1 MKCGKKATCAIVSAA
16 ALLLTSGS
24 VALSASEQTITPA
37 DYYTVCNTMS
47 TEQDLGWKN
56 VETELV
62 EGVLDETCLKF
73 TTSDAGRQLNF
84 PIHSTGNE
92 DAMANAE
99 AVVFWIKTPDTVNGE
114 ATTDPDALKMYMN
127 IFDTSSGERE
137 MRSRVDDGSQNLTMI
152 STKDGTVQTQPS
164 SWYLKIPTAFEG
176 YVVIPAAAWT
186 DFQIQYFS
194 EVQIWFDETAETF
207 LLDNIG
213 VTGDTQAC
221 ITGLSELYTPE
232 QGGEDDGKVD
242 HTTHPDNANMV
253 VGCGFESL
261 DQIGYSSVAAVEIA
275 NISPDGS
282 CLKFQPT
289 ATGGEINFP
298 VDQSKTG
305 VIQDAEAIVFWIKTP
320 DVGSTCSYFGVYDQ
334 RPDEPRYEFGYTRE
348 EGSTSCRVVSAA
360 DGSVQTIQ
368 NAWYVNLP
376 ANFEG
381 YVIFDKEMFNAPSG
395 SNPDKTF
402 DINHFSELKWYFE
415 PEQPIAGEDYYV
427 DDIGVTSDV
436 DAYIAGLKALYGS
449 EAAPDDHSRHPD
461 NANMLVACGLESLD
475 QIGYNSVT
483 AMEISDISP
492 DGSCLKFQPTANG
505 GELNFNM
512 DSNKEA
518 FKDAEAIVFWVKT
531 PDVAEPC
538 IHLSVYDQRPDTDR
552 KQFSVPDSGTSI
564 QVVSAADGSVQT
576 IDNGWYINIP
586 SNFEGYVVLDK
597 SIFSHVSEGAK
608 EDVFSIE
615 HMTQLKWYFEGGN
628 PILNNLGEDYYID
641 DIGVTSDVD
650 AYIAGLKA
658 LYGSEAAP
666 DDHSRHPDN
675 KNMSVACGLESLDQI
690 GYNSVSVMELS
701 DISPDGSCLRF
712 RPSNSG
718 GELNFNMDSNKEA
731 FKDAQAIVFWVK
743 TPDVAEPAIHMA
755 VYDQRPDTDR
765 KQFGL
770 PNGGYSIRTVS
781 ALTGEVKTIDCSW
794 YIDIPSNFE
803 GYVIIDKAAFS
814 NVNEGDSGDVFDIQ
828 YMTQLKWYFEGG
840 TLILPN
846 VTEDYYIDDIGVT
859 SDVDAYIES
868 LAELY
873 EKDTPTD
880 PEEPTDPGD
889 PGDDDRPAY
898 EEGPLAPTEGY
909 TVKSLEAAGNEAR
922 LTWESIEGVD
932 KYVVHLYRL
941 GKGDAGETLYTYV
954 KTVTA
959 DEGASSVVLT
969 DLTALTDYAAQLVA
983 MTSTDEIIFAYELKT
998 FRTLEPGVELKD
1010 PSGEEPGTE
1019 EPGGE
1024 ETDDGIPDTGVSLPA
1039 AAILLGLL
1047 AAGGMLALRRKSK

>member
-1 MKCGKKATCAIVSAA
+1 MK
-16 ALLLTSGS
+16 
-24 VALSASEQTITPA
+24 
-37 DYYTVCNTMS
+37 D
-47 TEQDLGWKN
+47 
-56 VETELV
+56 
-62 EGVLDETCLKF
+62 
-73 TTSDAGRQLNF
+73 
-84 PIHSTGNE
+84 
-92 DAMANAE
+92 AE

-127 IFDTSSGERE
+127 IFDTSSGERV
-137 MRSRVDDGSQNLTMI
+137 MRSRVVDGSQNLTMI

-194 EVQIWFDETAETF
+194 EVQIWFEETAETF

-213 VTGDTQAC
+213 VTGDAQAC
-221 ITGLSELYTPE
+221 ITGLSKLYTPD
-232 QGGEDDGKVD
+232 QGGEDEDDGKVD
-242 HTTHPDNANMV
+242 HTTHPDNANMTV
-253 VGCGFESL
+253 LNGMESL
-261 DQIGYSSVAAVEIA
+261 DQISYKSVPAEMDTS
-275 NISPDGS
+275 SPDGS
-282 CLKFQPT
+282 NFKFQPT
-289 ATGGEINFP
+289 AQGGEINLL
-298 VDQSKTG
+298 VDQSKADALK
-305 VIQDAEAIVFWIKTP
+305 DAEAIVFWIKTP

-334 RPDEPRYEFGYTRE
+334 RPDEPRYEFGYTRGE
-348 EGSTSCRVVSAA
+348 ASTSFRVVSAA

-368 NAWYVNLP
+368 NGWYVNLP

-402 DINHFSELKWYFE
+402 DITHFSELKWYFE
-415 PEQPIAGEDYYV
+415 PGQPIAGED
-427 DDIGVTSDV
+427 
-436 DAYIAGLKALYGS
+436 
-449 EAAPDDHSRHPD
+449 
-461 NANMLVACGLESLD
+461 
-475 QIGYNSVT
+475 
-483 AMEISDISP
+483 
-492 DGSCLKFQPTANG
+492 F
-505 GELNFNM
+505 
-512 DSNKEA
+512 
-518 FKDAEAIVFWVKT
+518 
-531 PDVAEPC
+531 
-538 IHLSVYDQRPDTDR
+538 
-552 KQFSVPDSGTSI
+552 
-564 QVVSAADGSVQT
+564 
-576 IDNGWYINIP
+576 
-586 SNFEGYVVLDK
+586 
-597 SIFSHVSEGAK
+597 
-608 EDVFSIE
+608 
-615 HMTQLKWYFEGGN
+615 
-628 PILNNLGEDYYID
+628 YID

-666 DDHSRHPDN
+666 DDHNRHPDN

-718 GELNFNMDSNKEA
+718 GELNFNMTSNTEA

-743 TPDVAEPAIHMA
+743 TPDVAEPAVHMA
-755 VYDQRPDTDR
+755 VYDQRPDTAR

-781 ALTGEVKTIDCSW
+781 ALTGEVKTIDCGW

-814 NVNEGDSGDVFDIQ
+814 NVNEGDSGDVLDIQ

-840 TLILPN
+840 TVILPN

-859 SDVDAYIES
+859 SNVDAYIES

-889 PGDDDRPAY
+889 PGEDDRPAY
-898 EEGPLAPTEGY
+898 EEGPLTPTEGY
-909 TVKSLEAAGNEAR
+909 TVEAVEAAGNEAR

-941 GKGDAGETLYTYV
+941 GKGDGGETLYTYV
-954 KTVTA
+954 DTFTA
-959 DEGASSVVLT
+959 DEGASSIVLT